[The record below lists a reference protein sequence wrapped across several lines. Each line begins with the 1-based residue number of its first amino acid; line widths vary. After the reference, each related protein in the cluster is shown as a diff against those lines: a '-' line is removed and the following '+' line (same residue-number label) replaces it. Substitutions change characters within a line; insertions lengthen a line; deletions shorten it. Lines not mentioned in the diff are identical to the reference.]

1 MGQRKHESADKRKE
15 AMKTVAIARLRNV
28 PTSPRKMRQV
38 ADTIRG
44 VEVNTALDILRHSTR
59 HSSRDMAKLLRSA
72 IANWEAKNEG
82 QKAGQV
88 SLVVRTVMVDEATS
102 LKRMLPA
109 PQGRAYRMRKRSNHV
124 TMIVDTA
131 PVKAEKKK
139 AEATV

>member
-1 MGQRKHESADKRKE
+1 MGARKKNSADKRKE

-38 ADTIRG
+38 ADNIRG
-44 VEVNTALDILRHSTR
+44 KDVNKALDILRFSTR
-59 HSSRDMAKLLRSA
+59 HSSRDLEKLLRSA

-82 QKAGQV
+82 QKAENAG
-88 SLVVRTVMVDEATS
+88 LVVKTVMVDESTS

-124 TMIVDTA
+124 TLIV
-131 PVKAEKKK
+131 
-139 AEATV
+139 